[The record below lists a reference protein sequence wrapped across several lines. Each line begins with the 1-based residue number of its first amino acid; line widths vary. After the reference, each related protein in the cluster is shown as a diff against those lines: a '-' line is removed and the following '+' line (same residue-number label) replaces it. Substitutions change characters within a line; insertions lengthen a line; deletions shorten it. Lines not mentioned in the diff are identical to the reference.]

1 MKLRQYLKINQDD
14 LIWKKLLELN
24 LFGDDKILLNNAT
37 PAQVLQFILSKKWKL
52 DKNDKDMIVMH
63 HKFGYE
69 LNNKKYQIDSDMI
82 CLGKDQNY
90 TAMAK
95 TVGLPLAIAALAIL
109 NKKIVVSG
117 VQLPISKNIYDPI
130 LEELV
135 EYGIQFNEYEVP
147 YYGYDPLN
155 L

>member
-1 MKLRQYLKINQDD
+1 
-14 LIWKKLLELN
+14 
-24 LFGDDKILLNNAT
+24 
-37 PAQVLQFILSKKWKL
+37 
-52 DKNDKDMIVMH
+52 
-63 HKFGYE
+63 
-69 LNNKKYQIDSDMI
+69 MI